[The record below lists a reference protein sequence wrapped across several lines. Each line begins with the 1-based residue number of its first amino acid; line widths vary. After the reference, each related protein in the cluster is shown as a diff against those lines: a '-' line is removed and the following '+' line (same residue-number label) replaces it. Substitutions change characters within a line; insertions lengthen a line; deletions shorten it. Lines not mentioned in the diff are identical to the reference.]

1 MGLKRL
7 YRISRTKATK
17 KQHGLSI
24 SLALIPPL
32 WHNTRMGRWMRFLL
46 IIAIGI
52 AIGLVYGWIINPV
65 EYVDTAPD
73 SLRLDYKT
81 DYVLMV
87 AEAYQVE
94 QNLDLAVR
102 RLAVLGN
109 IPSQDL
115 VVEAIAYAAQIQY
128 DPADLVLMQA
138 LVDGLK
144 TWYPG
149 LEAPLP

>member
-1 MGLKRL
+1 
-7 YRISRTKATK
+7 
-17 KQHGLSI
+17 
-24 SLALIPPL
+24 
-32 WHNTRMGRWMRFLL
+32 MGRWVRFLI

-65 EYVDTAPD
+65 EYVETAPD

-109 IPSQDL
+109 TPAQDL
-115 VVEAIAYAAQIQY
+115 VIEAIAYAAQIQY

-149 LEAPLP
+149 LETPLP